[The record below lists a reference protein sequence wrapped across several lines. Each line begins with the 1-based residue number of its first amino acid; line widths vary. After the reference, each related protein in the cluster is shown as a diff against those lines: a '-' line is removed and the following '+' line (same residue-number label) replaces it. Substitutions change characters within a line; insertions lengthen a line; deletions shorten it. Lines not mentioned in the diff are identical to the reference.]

1 MYWVT
6 TEYLLSQASDKAVN
20 KTVITAVSSWA
31 LEVRKWNA
39 VLTSY
44 YICIVRLWKWKKRI
58 SGIFA
63 QVRLSL
69 QNAQISYLHLSPC
82 EGKKKKKFCFVFLW
96 LALFLRVHS
105 NYNLLKASKIFSR
118 KRSIKKKK
126 QNTVVA
132 LILEGSS
139 TPLRFHKRGN

>member
-1 MYWVT
+1 M
-6 TEYLLSQASDKAVN
+6 EEED
-20 KTVITAVSSWA
+20 I
-31 LEVRKWNA
+31 R
-39 VLTSY
+39 
-44 YICIVRLWKWKKRI
+44 YIRPSKV
-58 SGIFA
+58 
-63 QVRLSL
+63 SL
-69 QNAQISYLHLSPC
+69 QNAQISYFHLSPC